1 MEGNKEKNKNERWM
15 NKFSDKEWI
24 QERLVEVMGDLL
36 MIGIEFIGAY
46 YIQVFIM

>member
-1 MEGNKEKNKNERWM
+1 VEGNKEKNKNERWM

>member
-1 MEGNKEKNKNERWM
+1 MGGNKEKNKNERWM

-36 MIGIEFIGAY
+36 MIGIEFVGAY